1 MLRLMVSMVTV
12 LISLVF
18 AVNSDTTAFTLRLA
32 PDNST
37 THTFAPHRWAT
48 PDIPTPQFFRILL
61 TPGTLTLILEAPFVQ
76 PPLPTPRLGEVPI
89 PLLQPVPPTSQSS
102 ADLPRYLSG
111 EEMRLLR
118 NTTTVVEQSNP

>member
-1 MLRLMVSMVTV
+1 MLRLRVSMATV
-12 LISLVF
+12 LISFVF
-18 AVNSDTTAFTLRLA
+18 AVSSDTMAFTLRFA

-37 THTFAPHRWAT
+37 TPTFAAHMQAT

-61 TPGTLTLILEAPFVQ
+61 EQDTLTLILEAAFVQ
-76 PPLPTPRLGEVPI
+76 PPLPIPRLGEVPV
-89 PLLQPVPPTSQSS
+89 PLPQPVPPASPSS

-118 NTTTVVEQSNP
+118 NTRTVVDQSNP